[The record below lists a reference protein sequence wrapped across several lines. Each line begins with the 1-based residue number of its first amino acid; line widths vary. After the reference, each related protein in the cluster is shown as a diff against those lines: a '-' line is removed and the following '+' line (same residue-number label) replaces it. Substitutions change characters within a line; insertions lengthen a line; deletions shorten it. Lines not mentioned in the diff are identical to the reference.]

1 MKYIKRRIF
10 FRFLVPYLLIIF
22 ITICIGYYT
31 YNCTLS
37 VLEQD
42 AREMNLTIL
51 EQSCDVIDKYIAEMD
66 RLVKNMTLCP
76 QLNRILYMEK
86 PFDSLD
92 HYYVMDTQKNLESY
106 GVLNDFIGLYYVYYQ
121 KSGIVMT
128 PDTSYTD
135 SEMFFEDYLKMEG
148 LEYRNWLDSVLKKH
162 KFQEFLPSSS
172 VKINGV
178 RKNYITYIQ
187 SIPLNGSQDESK
199 GSIVVLIN
207 QTEIH
212 KLLNKLKISDGGW
225 YYIADQYNNIITTS
239 YENSEDIQNINT
251 ELTDSK
257 GSMQKELHGK
267 QMEIA
272 YVTSKT
278 SGWTY
283 VAAVPLN
290 VVMTKVSY
298 IKKIVYIFAAI
309 ILLAGI
315 SIAIGF
321 SYKNSKPLNRL
332 MDSILNKK
340 DFSVNRKYKNSYDL
354 IETVLNDEFDKNEY
368 LKTKL
373 EQHIPL
379 LGVAFFDR
387 LIKGEFSIE
396 SDIKTVMEHID
407 MNFQEEGY
415 VPVIIQFSAY
425 RNNLTSKMFDTI
437 VKNKVF
443 VKEVIKH
450 SVSNKVYFHD
460 VDNDKM
466 LLLIA
471 LQKDCTE
478 ENDVRI
484 LISDLLS
491 KLEGSIDNEVYFAVG
506 SIYNNIIDTYKSY
519 NSALRALEFNLR
531 TPSNKNIIW
540 YNEIPDQME
549 DYYYPL
555 EVETHLI
562 KLVKAGKKE
571 ETTKLLSEMF
581 EENIFKRKLPKV
593 MQKQFIYELQGT
605 IIKLNSQ
612 INFTD
617 KSKSILLDKEAL
629 YLEKVMYEDDIF
641 NNISGIFNDMCD
653 YVNKQKKSHNK
664 NLEQR
669 IVEYINLQ
677 FMDSQLSLCSVAER
691 FDISETYLSYFF
703 REQTGETFSHYIER
717 IRIEY
722 AYKLLKDKSMKVN
735 QVSKAVGYNSDQS
748 FRRAFK
754 RVKNLNPTDVV

>member
-1 MKYIKRRIF
+1 MKYFKGRIF
-10 FRFLVPYLLIIF
+10 FRFLIPYLLIIF

-31 YNCTLS
+31 YNYTLS

-42 AREMNLTIL
+42 ARELNLTIL
-51 EQSCDVIDKYIAEMD
+51 AQSCDVIDKYIVEMD
-66 RLVKNMTLCP
+66 RLVKNMTLSP
-76 QLNRILYMEK
+76 RLNRILYMKK
-86 PFDSLD
+86 PLDSLD
-92 HYYVMDTQKNLESY
+92 HYYIMDTQKNLESY

-135 SEMFFEDYLKMEG
+135 SKMFFENYLEMEG
-148 LEYRNWLDSVLKKH
+148 FEYQNWVDSVLKKNR
-162 KFQEFLPSSS
+162 FQEFLPSSS

-178 RKNYITYIQ
+178 RKDYITYIQ
-187 SIPLNGSQDESK
+187 SIPLKGSQDESK
-199 GSIVVLIN
+199 GALVVLID
-207 QTEIH
+207 QLEIH
-212 KLLNKLKISDGGW
+212 KLLNKLRIGDGGW
-225 YYIADQYNNIITTS
+225 YYIADQYNNILTAS
-239 YENSEDIQNINT
+239 YEKHEDIQNINL
-251 ELTDSK
+251 ELTDEK
-257 GSMQKELHGK
+257 GSMQKVLHGK
-267 QMEIA
+267 QMEVA
-272 YVTSKT
+272 YVTSKA

-283 VAAVPLN
+283 VAAVPLD

-298 IKKIVYIFAAI
+298 IQKMVYTVTAI

-315 SIAIGF
+315 SIAVAF
-321 SYKNSKPLNRL
+321 SYKNSKPLSRL

-340 DFSVNRKYKNSYDL
+340 DFSVGKKYKNSYDL
-354 IETVLNDEFDKNEY
+354 IETVLKDEFDKNEY
-368 LKTKL
+368 LRTKL

-387 LIKGEFSIE
+387 LVKGEFSIE

-415 VPVIIQFSAY
+415 VSVIIQFSAY
-425 RNNLTSKMFDTI
+425 RYNLTSKMLDVI
-437 VKNKVF
+437 IKNKVL

-450 SVSNKVYFHD
+450 SISNEIYFHD

-466 LLLIA
+466 LLIIS
-471 LQKDCTE
+471 LQQGYSE
-478 ENDVRI
+478 EDDVR
-484 LISDLLS
+484 LLMDDLLG
-491 KLEGSIDNEVYFAVG
+491 KLGGAVDNEVYFAVG
-506 SIYNNIIDTYKSY
+506 NIYSNIIDTYKSY

-531 TPSNKNIIW
+531 TTSSKNIIW
-540 YNEIPDQME
+540 YNEIPDQMA

-571 ETTKLLSEMF
+571 ETTDLLSEIF

-617 KSKSILLDKEAL
+617 KTKSILVDKEAL
-629 YLEKVMYEDDIF
+629 YLEKVMYEEDIF
-641 NNISGIFNDMCD
+641 NNISSIFNDMCD
-653 YVNKQKKSHNK
+653 YVNRQKKSHNK

-669 IVEYINLQ
+669 IVEYINHQ

-691 FDISETYLSYFF
+691 FNISETYLSYFF

-722 AYKLLKDKSMKVN
+722 AYKLLKDKNMKVTE
-735 QVSKAVGYNSDQS
+735 VSKAVGYNSDQS

-754 RVKNLNPTDVV
+754 RVKNINPTDVI